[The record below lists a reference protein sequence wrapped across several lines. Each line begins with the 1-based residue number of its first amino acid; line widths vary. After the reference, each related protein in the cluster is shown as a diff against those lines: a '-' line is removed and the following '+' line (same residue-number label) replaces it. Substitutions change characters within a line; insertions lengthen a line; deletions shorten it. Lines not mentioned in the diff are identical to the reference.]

1 MSKCSQLHYLIK
13 ECCVQMFLYFE
24 ESESDNIIIE
34 QACRLKDIL
43 HTNPPIPFDRSQKGT
58 ISPSKTNP
66 IKLP

>member
-1 MSKCSQLHYLIK
+1 
-13 ECCVQMFLYFE
+13 MFLYFE